1 MNVNRL
7 VAKSNFCK
15 DTSSFTQERSHSNVI
30 YVVFVAPVL
39 INWKHN
45 YLYTKEK
52 PYKCELC
59 DYEAAR
65 TQDLKK
71 HLLRHSKE
79 KTHKCEDCNY
89 RGATAQDLKRHLE
102 RNTKKHRKKK
112 AGGLEISKY
121 PSVMQS
127 IIEKYVK
134 NNSAKWNMRK
144 YSEAATRS
152 IL

>member
-1 MNVNRL
+1 M
-7 VAKSNFCK
+7 K
-15 DTSSFTQERSHSNVI
+15 T
-30 YVVFVAPVL
+30 
-39 INWKHN
+39 HN
-45 YLYTKEK
+45 YLHTKEK

-59 DYEAAR
+59 DYEAVR

-89 RGATAQDLKRHLE
+89 RGVTAQDLKRHLE
-102 RNTKKHRKKK
+102 RNTEKHRNEK
-112 AGGLEISKY
+112 AARFETSKY

-127 IIEKYVK
+127 IIEKYTK
-134 NNSAKWNMRK
+134 NNSSERSMRK
-144 YSEAATRS
+144 YSEGGTGS

>member
-15 DTSSFTQERSHSNVI
+15 DTCSFTQERSHSNVI

-89 RGATAQDLKRHLE
+89 RGVTAQDLKRHLE
-102 RNTKKHRKKK
+102 RNTEKHRNEK
-112 AGGLEISKY
+112 AARSETSKY

-127 IIEKYVK
+127 IIEKYTK
-134 NNSAKWNMRK
+134 NNSSERSMRK
-144 YSEAATRS
+144 YSEGDTRS